1 MILLSLLSC
10 SLDLLYN
17 PLFDEP
23 SRASILPSTEET
35 GWKSSLGF
43 IANRRSGKIVPLDLE
58 RNSAFSDQ
66 FSAPFLRPRGVAT
79 GAGRSLEDLVAFA
92 PSNDRISLYALD
104 TRSQKLLQVPY
115 IEEMLPEPQLI
126 TPTASE
132 INFVDS
138 DQSGDSPTLQDLK
151 LQTGATTTEDWT
163 ITYQRGEWLVQGS
176 RSALQEFQATTG
188 TEYISGQEE
197 IQFTISGTASEGDYF
212 EFSTETGLVEHDLG
226 GTPLE
231 MLSIS
236 DPFLLISVFDT
247 ETSRSWLSLFNMIQN
262 QEIGRWEAPEGVQL
276 GRMAQQ
282 DETIFITDT
291 QNPQIIEFSITLD
304 DFAASTA
311 ETISAISV
319 VHDLEILETQTY
331 SHLFAALA
339 TEQRIDVFDLDT
351 REWKQ
356 VNPYEEL
363 RGGTRLYSPVVG
375 ISKTPRAIQLQSTSD
390 FNAPEID
397 HAIIA
402 SLFDGTVVMLEGET
416 GCVATI
422 PGGSSIDISG
432 ISFGTIEFKDTGV
445 LSNPEVY
452 VNDAGMMLSTSNCG
466 GVLLDEDWTVLYNG
480 TTGYWTVEGSRSGEQ
495 ETLAHLDK
503 RYRSDNGAFSFLLL
517 SGNYPATDGDF
528 FTFSTRANTLSLQ
541 SVLLPSGTRSEALE
555 LPAPPE
561 VYQKFESGDDGWIDL
576 DGEVY
581 ALIPIS
587 NSDTVIRLNLET
599 WATEMVWN

>member
-1 MILLSLLSC
+1 MILLSLLAC
-10 SLDLLYN
+10 TTDLLYN

-23 SRASILPSTEET
+23 IKASILQSTEET
-35 GWKSSLGF
+35 SWTSSLGF

-66 FSAPFLRPRGVAT
+66 ASASFLRPRGVAT
-79 GAGRSLEDLVAFA
+79 GSGRSLEDLVAFA

-115 IEEMLPEPQLI
+115 IEGMLPEPQLI
-126 TPTASE
+126 IPIASE
-132 INFVDS
+132 IEFVDA
-138 DQSGDSPTLQDLK
+138 DQSGDAPTLQDLR
-151 LQTGATTTEDWT
+151 LQTGATSTEDWT
-163 ITYQRGEWLVQGS
+163 LTYQRGEWLVQGS
-176 RSALQEFQATTG
+176 RSELQEFHAFTG
-188 TEYISGQEE
+188 TQYISEQEE
-197 IQFTISGTASEGDYF
+197 IQFTISGTASEGDQF
-212 EFSTETGLVEHDLG
+212 QFSTETGLVEHDLG

-236 DPFLLISVFDT
+236 DPFLLISVFNT
-247 ETSRSWLSLFNMIQN
+247 ETSSSWLSLFNMIQN
-262 QEIGRWEAPEGVQL
+262 QEIGRWEAPDGSQL
-276 GRMAQQ
+276 GRMIQQ

-291 QNPQIIEFSITLD
+291 QNPQIFELNISLD
-304 DFAASTA
+304 DFSASTV
-311 ETISAISV
+311 ETISAIAI
-319 VHDLEILETQTY
+319 VHDLEILKTETY
-331 SHLFAALA
+331 SHLFAAMA

-375 ISKTPRAIQLQSTSD
+375 ISKTPRAIKLQSTSNFD
-390 FNAPEID
+390 VPETD
-397 HAIIA
+397 YAVVA

-432 ISFGTIEFKDTGV
+432 NSFGVITFQDTGI

-452 VNDAGMMLSTSNCG
+452 INDAGMMLSTSNCG
-466 GVLLDEDWTVLYNG
+466 GVLLDEDWTVLYDG
-480 TTGYWTVEGSRSGEQ
+480 TTGDWTVEGSRSGEQ
-495 ETLAHLDK
+495 ETIAHLDK

-517 SGNYPATDGDF
+517 SGNYPPTDGDF
-528 FTFSTRANTLSLQ
+528 FTFSTIANTLTLNSILR
-541 SVLLPSGTRSEALE
+541 PSGTRSEALE
-555 LPAPPE
+555 LPASPE

-599 WATEMVWN
+599 WTTEMVWH